1 MRFSYQALINFIV
14 FIIIIIGLIV
24 FAFWRFGILK
34 KEAPPSEILTDIK
47 NKIDFVNSY
56 SYQDFNN
63 YLKNLSVQK
72 PEIYEIRPEELGR
85 PSLF

>member
-1 MRFSYQALINFIV
+1 MRFSLKALINFIV
-14 FIIIIIGLIV
+14 FIIIIVGFLV

-63 YLKNLSVQK
+63 YLKNLSTQK
-72 PEIYEIRPEELGR
+72 PEIYEIRSEELGR